1 MSVGDLNKKFGWL
14 WILIAPLMGIYIS
27 FQFQNVEGYAQ
38 GFART
43 GNRLFHAHA
52 GILSVINILYGYG
65 IDEVGLAENAK
76 KLGAYLAIVGTLF
89 VSLSFMGSIVSAL
102 GAISFPIRIIGFIS
116 LFVAILILASGMLKK

>member
-1 MSVGDLNKKFGWL
+1 MSVGDFNKKFGWL

-89 VSLSFMGSIVSAL
+89 VSLSFM
-102 GAISFPIRIIGFIS
+102 
-116 LFVAILILASGMLKK
+116 ILASGMLKK

>member
-1 MSVGDLNKKFGWL
+1 M
-14 WILIAPLMGIYIS
+14 
-27 FQFQNVEGYAQ
+27 NVEEYAQ

-52 GILSVINILYGYG
+52 GILSIINILYGYG
-65 IDEVGLAENAK
+65 IDEVGLADNAK

-102 GAISFPIRIIGFIS
+102 GAISFPIRILGFIS